1 MTIMIVDNHEEMR
14 GMIREVL
21 ASPGVEFAE
30 CEDGGMAVSQYSQV
44 MPDWV
49 LMDLS
54 MEYVD
59 GISAIEELKS
69 MFPEAKIAV
78 VTNYDGQELRA
89 KSAEAGALA
98 YVMKERMNDLRS
110 LIYGKSS

>member
-1 MTIMIVDNHEEMR
+1 MTIMIVDNHVEMR
-14 GMIREVL
+14 GMIKKVL
-21 ASPGVEFAE
+21 GSPGAEFAE

-54 MEYVD
+54 MENVD

-69 MFPEAKIAV
+69 MFPDAKVVV
-78 VTNYDGQELRA
+78 VTNYDEASLRS
-89 KSAEAGALA
+89 KSAEVGAQA
-98 YVMKERMNDLRS
+98 YVLKDRLNELRS
-110 LIYGKSS
+110 LIYGEGR